1 MDIDRDEL
9 LKVFLLE
16 CDEVF
21 ALMEEQLVGL
31 EQQPDPERL
40 RTIFR
45 AAHTLKGNATCVE
58 LPAFVEFT
66 HELEDL
72 LEHLHTGELAVSHE
86 LVSLLLSAVDAM
98 RELRGQLAM
107 GQVELTAQHRA
118 LMALMTRWA
127 RKELT
132 APAPATSEKEA
143 SPPAPPPP
151 SEPPG
156 RKPLAEEER
165 ARNLRVG
172 INKLDQMVDLIGEL
186 SIAQGK
192 LTAMLEGDRPREQL
206 IEASRDGERLLREL
220 QELVMNVR
228 MVPLGP
234 TFRQYV
240 RTVRDLAAARGKHV
254 ELVFEGEDVEMDTA
268 LVENVRDPLLHMIR
282 NAIDH
287 GIETPDIRRARGKPE
302 LSQLKLRAAHD
313 AGGILLEV
321 IDDGA
326 GLNKE
331 RIIERARALGLSRE
345 PEALPEAELFSF
357 IFEPGFST
365 ARELTATS
373 GRGVGMDVV
382 RRNVEALRGKVT
394 VRSREGHGVTLSLR
408 LPLTFAIIDGFLV
421 GVGEETYVVPLEAV
435 HECIE
440 LPEGARGRSGER
452 DGVLNLRGEAIPYL
466 RLRHLFSPHTPAPA
480 RESMVIVQHPQG
492 KVGLVVDM
500 LHGERQTVIK
510 PLGSLFKDL
519 PCISGAS
526 ILGNGR
532 IALILDDAALLREAT
547 RARRSAAS

>member
-9 LKVFLLE
+9 LKVFVLE

-72 LEHLHTGELAVSHE
+72 LERLHTGELAVSHG

-98 RELRGQLAM
+98 RQLRGQLAA
-107 GQVELTAQHRA
+107 GQVTLTAQHRA
-118 LMALMTRWA
+118 VMALMTRWGRA
-127 RKELT
+127 ELT
-132 APAPATSEKEA
+132 APVPAASETE
-143 SPPAPPPP
+143 SSPPP
-151 SEPPG
+151 SPSE

-172 INKLDQMVDLIGEL
+172 ITKLDRMVDLIGEL

-206 IEASRDGERLLREL
+206 LEASHDGERLLREL

-240 RTVRDLAAARGKHV
+240 RTVRDLAASRDKHV

-345 PEALPEAELFSF
+345 PESLPEAELFSF

-394 VRSREGHGVTLSLR
+394 VQSREGHGVTISLR
-408 LPLTFAIIDGFLV
+408 LPLTFAIIEGFLV
-421 GVGEETYVVPLEAV
+421 GVGAETYVVPLESV

-440 LPEGARGRSGER
+440 LPESARGRAGER
-452 DGVLNLRGEAIPYL
+452 DGVLNLRGEVIPYL
-466 RLRHLFSPHTPAPA
+466 RLRHLFSPGTQAPP

>member
-9 LKVFLLE
+9 LKVFVLE

-21 ALMEEQLVGL
+21 TLMEEQLVGL

-72 LEHLHTGELAVSHE
+72 LERLHTGELSVSHE

-98 RELRGQLAM
+98 RELRGQLAG
-107 GQVELTAQHRA
+107 GQATLTDQHRTV
-118 LMALMTRWA
+118 MELMTRWA
-127 RKELT
+127 RKEFT
-132 APAPATSEKEA
+132 AVEPAA
-143 SPPAPPPP
+143 SARQAAPPPP

-172 INKLDQMVDLIGEL
+172 INKLDRMVDLIGEL
-186 SIAQGK
+186 SISQGK
-192 LTAMLEGDRPREQL
+192 LTAMLEGDGLRSREQL

-240 RTVRDLAAARGKHV
+240 RTVRDLAASRGKHV

-302 LSQLKLRAAHD
+302 LAQLKLRAAHD
-313 AGGILLEV
+313 SGGILLEV

-326 GLNKE
+326 GLDKE
-331 RIIERARALGLSRE
+331 RIIERARALGLARE
-345 PEALPEAELFSF
+345 PEALTEGELFSF

-394 VRSREGHGVTLSLR
+394 IQSR
-408 LPLTFAIIDGFLV
+408 
-421 GVGEETYVVPLEAV
+421 
-435 HECIE
+435 
-440 LPEGARGRSGER
+440 
-452 DGVLNLRGEAIPYL
+452 
-466 RLRHLFSPHTPAPA
+466 
-480 RESMVIVQHPQG
+480 
-492 KVGLVVDM
+492 
-500 LHGERQTVIK
+500 
-510 PLGSLFKDL
+510 
-519 PCISGAS
+519 
-526 ILGNGR
+526 
-532 IALILDDAALLREAT
+532 
-547 RARRSAAS
+547 

>member
-9 LKVFLLE
+9 LKVFILE

-72 LEHLHTGELAVSHE
+72 LERLHTGELAVSHE

-118 LMALMTRWA
+118 VMALMTRWA

-132 APAPATSEKEA
+132 APAPAA
-143 SPPAPPPP
+143 SATETPPPPP

-172 INKLDQMVDLIGEL
+172 INKLDRMVDLIGEL

-206 IEASRDGERLLREL
+206 VEASRDGERLLREL

-234 TFRQYV
+234 TFRQFV
-240 RTVRDLAAARGKHV
+240 RTARDLAASRGKLV

-287 GIETPDIRRARGKPE
+287 GIETPDIRRVRGKPE

-331 RIIERARALGLSRE
+331 RIIERARELGLARE
-345 PEALPEAELFSF
+345 PESLPEAELFSF

-382 RRNVEALRGKVT
+382 RHNVEALRGKVS
-394 VRSREGHGVTLSLR
+394 VQSREGHGVTISLR

-440 LPEGARGRSGER
+440 LPESARARTGER
-452 DGVLNLRGEAIPYL
+452 DGVLNLRGEPIPYL
-466 RLRHLFSPHTPAPA
+466 RLRHLFSPDTQAPA

-492 KVGLVVDM
+492 KVGLVVDT

-510 PLGSLFKDL
+510 PLGTLFREL

-547 RARRSAAS
+547 RSRRSAAS

>member
-1 MDIDRDEL
+1 MEIDHDAL
-9 LKVFLLE
+9 LKAFLVE
-16 CDEVF
+16 CDELF

-45 AAHTLKGNATCVE
+45 AAHTLKGNATCVA
-58 LPAFVEFT
+58 LPSFAEFA
-66 HELEDL
+66 HVVEDL
-72 LEHLHTGELAVSHE
+72 LERLRTGELGVSHE

-98 RELRGQLAM
+98 RELRERVPG
-107 GQVELTAQHRA
+107 GQVMLTAHQRG

-127 RKELT
+127 RKELV
-132 APAPATSEKEA
+132 AGGEVVDARDSSTSPLPEQ
-143 SPPAPPPP
+143 
-151 SEPPG
+151 PG

-172 INKLDQMVDLIGEL
+172 INKLDRMVDLIGEL
-186 SIAQGK
+186 SIAQGGV
-192 LTAMLEGDRPREQL
+192 TAMLEGDRWRSREEL
-206 IEASRDGERLLREL
+206 LEANRAGERLLREL
-220 QELVMNVR
+220 QELVMKVR

-240 RTVRDLAAARGKHV
+240 RTVRDLASAQGKQV
-254 ELVFEGEDVEMDTA
+254 ELVFEGEDVEMDTT
-268 LVENVRDPLLHMIR
+268 VVDNVRDPLLHMIR

-287 GIETPDIRRARGKPE
+287 GIETPAVRRARGKPE
-302 LSQLKLRAAHD
+302 LAQLKLRASHD
-313 AGGILLEV
+313 SGSIRIEV

-326 GLNKE
+326 GLDKA

-345 PEALPEAELFSF
+345 PEALPDEELFAL

-365 ARELTATS
+365 AQEITPTS

-394 VRSREGHGVTLSLR
+394 VQSREGQGVTVSLR

-421 GVGEETYVVPLEAV
+421 GVGSETYVVPLDAV
-435 HECIE
+435 HECVE
-440 LPEGARGRSGER
+440 LPESTHERAGER
-452 DGVLNLRGEAIPYL
+452 DGVLNLRGEPIPFL
-466 RLRHLFSPHTPAPA
+466 RLRHLFSHDTVAPP
-480 RESMVIVQHPQG
+480 RESMVIVQYQQG
-492 KVGLVVDM
+492 KVGLVVDT
-500 LHGERQTVIK
+500 LHGESQTVIK
-510 PLGSLFKDL
+510 PLGMLFKDL

-547 RARRSAAS
+547 RSRSSAAP